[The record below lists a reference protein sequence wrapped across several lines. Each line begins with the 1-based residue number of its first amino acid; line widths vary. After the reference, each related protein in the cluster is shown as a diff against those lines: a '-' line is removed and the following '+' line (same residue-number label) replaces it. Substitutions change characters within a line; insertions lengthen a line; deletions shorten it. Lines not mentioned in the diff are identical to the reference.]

1 LLSFDAL
8 WSDLEPIGRATS
20 GGYRRFAWTPE
31 DLTLREWFAAEAS
44 VRGLDVV
51 LDRAGNQWAWLGNPD
66 DEPGVV
72 VGSHLDSVP
81 EGGAFDGPLGVAS
94 SFAALDLLR
103 DKGFAASKPIGV
115 VNFADEE
122 GARFGIACAGSRLIT
137 GALDADRGRA
147 LADSDGVTIAQ
158 AMTSAGLDPAAVGRD
173 DETLRR
179 VGQFVELHVEQGK
192 GLVEMGS
199 PIGVASAIWPH
210 GRWRIDLPGQAN
222 HAGTTRIE
230 DRHDAMLGYASVVLA
245 ARAAAVRHGAVA
257 TCGKVRVEPNG
268 VNAIPSLVTGWL
280 DSRGASARQVR
291 DAVVEVTEAARSFGG
306 TVTEESWTGE
316 TTFDIGLRDRIRS
329 VLGGV
334 PILPTGAGH
343 DAGILA
349 NEGIPTAMVF
359 VRNPTGVSHSPH
371 EFAERDD
378 CVAGVEAL
386 AQVLQELA
394 G

>member
-1 LLSFDAL
+1 
-8 WSDLEPIGRATS
+8 
-20 GGYRRFAWTPE
+20 
-31 DLTLREWFAAEAS
+31 
-44 VRGLDVV
+44 
-51 LDRAGNQWAWLGNPD
+51 
-66 DEPGVV
+66 
-72 VGSHLDSVP
+72 
-81 EGGAFDGPLGVAS
+81 
-94 SFAALDLLR
+94 
-103 DKGFAASKPIGV
+103 
-115 VNFADEE
+115 
-122 GARFGIACAGSRLIT
+122 
-137 GALDADRGRA
+137 
-147 LADSDGVTIAQ
+147 
-158 AMTSAGLDPAAVGRD
+158 
-173 DETLRR
+173 
-179 VGQFVELHVEQGK
+179 
-192 GLVEMGS
+192 
-199 PIGVASAIWPH
+199 
-210 GRWRIDLPGQAN
+210 
-222 HAGTTRIE
+222 
-230 DRHDAMLGYASVVLA
+230 
-245 ARAAAVRHGAVA
+245 VRHGAVA

>member
-291 DAVVEVTEAARSFGG
+291 DVVVEVTEAARSFGG

>member
-1 LLSFDAL
+1 VTSFDTL
-8 WSDLEPIGRATS
+8 WSDLEPIGRART
-20 GGYRRFAWTPE
+20 GGYRRFAWTSE
-31 DLTLREWFAAEAS
+31 DLTLREWFAGAAAA
-44 VRGLDVV
+44 RGLDVV

-66 DEPGVV
+66 EEPGIAI
-72 VGSHLDSVP
+72 GSHLDSVP
-81 EGGAFDGPLGVAS
+81 EGGAFDGPLGVAA

-103 DKGFAASKPIGV
+103 DKGFSALKPIGV

-147 LADSDGVTIAQ
+147 LADADGVTIAE
-158 AMTSAGLDPAAVGRD
+158 AMSAVGLDPAAIGRD
-173 DETLRR
+173 EETLRR

-192 GLVEMGS
+192 GLVELGS
-199 PIGVASAIWPH
+199 PVGVASAIWPH
-210 GRWRIDLPGQAN
+210 GRWRIDLPGEAN

-230 DRHDAMLGYASVVLA
+230 DRQDAMLGYASVVLA
-245 ARAAAVRHGAVA
+245 ARAAALRHGAVA

-268 VNAIPSLVTGWL
+268 VNAIASLVTGWL
-280 DSRGASARQVR
+280 DSRGASSRQVR
-291 DAVVEVTEAARSFGG
+291 DVVAEVTDAAHSFGG

-316 TTFDIGLRDRIRS
+316 TAFDIGLRDRIRS

-359 VRNPTGVSHSPH
+359 VRNPTGVSHSPL

-386 AQVLQELA
+386 AQVVQDLA